1 MATYSKNK
9 NIITIGLEGST
20 GVYTLDIETGVLYGI
35 KGSPIKTCPR
45 KREMVDFLRRGEPN
59 NLQYAIYH
67 MFDMCSSTSQYPHYL
82 KRLSNADKL
91 DSLGIPNHYYSDYML
106 EELCKDL
113 KKLSAYFKDHP
124 NFDYSEY
131 IEWRNFEQ
139 VRKELGSIA
148 EQLTP
153 HMYHTIKNYIPNP
166 TKETLT
172 VCAYY
177 LTRGKYW
184 EYHNGNLTNLAK
196 YLEMCAV
203 MDKEPQKVN
212 NFMREF
218 IETKQTYE
226 LRKKEFDDRRLAV
239 SYAKYS
245 KAWEFAYGDYVV
257 SIPKTA
263 KDIIDEGD
271 NMHHCVAS
279 YVNQVL
285 DGGTYICFIRHKD
298 TPDKC
303 YITCQ
308 VTLQGRINQYY
319 LAYDRL
325 ISKQEDIDFR
335 NAFAEHLKGVWG
347 N

>member
-9 NIITIGLEGST
+9 NIISIGLEGST
-20 GVYTLDIETGVLYGI
+20 GVYTLDIETGVFYGI

-45 KREMVDFLRRGEPN
+45 KREMSDFLRRNPN
-59 NLQYAIYH
+59 NLQYAIYQ
-67 MFDMCSSTSQYPHYL
+67 MLDCCTSTAEYSRFTA
-82 KRLSNADKL
+82 RLQNADKL
-91 DSLGIPNHYYSDYML
+91 DSLGIPNHYYSAYMM

-124 NFDYSEY
+124 NFEYSDF
-131 IEWRNFEQ
+131 IEWRDFEA

-153 HMYHTIKNYIPNP
+153 RMYQTLKVNIPNI
-166 TKETLT
+166 TKEQLSI
-172 VCAYY
+172 CAYY

-184 EYHNGNLTNLAK
+184 EYHNGNVTNLAK
-196 YLEMCAV
+196 YFEMCAI

-226 LRKKEFDDRRLAV
+226 LRKKEFDDRRLAIN
-239 SYAKYS
+239 YAKRS
-245 KAWEFAYGDYVV
+245 KAWEFAFGDYVV

-263 KDIIDEGD
+263 KDIIDEGE
-271 NMHHCVAS
+271 NMHHCVGS

-319 LAYDRL
+319 LAYDHIIHR
-325 ISKQEDIDFR
+325 QEDIDFR
-335 NAFAEHLKGVWG
+335 NAFAQHLKEVWG